1 MAIHGGHTVVG
12 TAMIEMEKNY
22 IILSESKRYMI

>member
-12 TAMIEMEKNY
+12 TAMIEMEKF
-22 IILSESKRYMI
+22 ILYCLNQNAI